1 MKSYPIKLTIV
12 NINEILIE
20 SSEFQQVH
28 LPKTAKIFFQK
39 STKSDSSEGKSKIKS
54 SLFGVIKSD
63 KSKSSTIEKCS
74 PAKAKSDGVQLAADL
89 AADEHFINQV
99 NQNGLNKV
107 KKSSSFS
114 STTSLA
120 TSSTSSD
127 NNHVNSTN
135 KENDC
140 ELNNLISEFSDSF
153 NALKG
158 SYIIHPNVISNQA
171 NSQNGLPTRISLNP
185 QQQQFDATP
194 AVLGNSPPK
203 PPSRAKSTSKSNKQR
218 EESVN
223 SSTVAANSQESGQH
237 PVNPVQPV
245 QCATIQI
252 TGQPSEKGQTVRRAS
267 QPAGVNFS
275 EHPLNGFAS
284 QTANKLTISVQAN
297 DKNDGWF
304 SDMKSELILNGQPN
318 TVQTPGHIGLWSSAE
333 NDLNKSK
340 RSKSVKQL
348 KFSEDARNKA
358 NLVGNK
364 SSMIKRPLSGVEQPA
379 SKSNTMDL
387 DLRLSM
393 KRLKNSLLDKRDLL
407 DKQSRPE
414 RAVNRSD
421 RPQAPDRPRRSIDE
435 SVNELA
441 SKSISRLAGKSLGN
455 VAQNLPQNLPLTSGG
470 TVRNKSCSSL
480 YRSSG
485 PSELMTSSL
494 ELKKSRIP
502 LPLSRSSI
510 TLGDTHNRRLDRTSI
525 ASPVCRTSPVLT
537 DNCLE
542 VPSSSSSS
550 FCSLCS
556 SISDDSLDK
565 PNKKPVADH
574 SSSLTSSLSNLNSS
588 MDSNFESSRM
598 RASHSMS
605 KINQRLESLMSTPD
619 ARRTNNYPF
628 RDGTRSMSNL
638 TSYTISGYTNR
649 RLLKTT
655 SNHVFQ
661 PIRELSRIEESLDD
675 DQQVEQAK
683 QSRTA
688 SEEDNKLDS
697 RWLDYGDRCIR
708 GDAERPLTN
717 RSTNSD
723 TTNTDSHTNYSP
735 YTNESSHTND
745 SSSSTTFSPS
755 EHLHGMDDSA
765 PTNTSTNHASSSS
778 TPVNSHNIASSD
790 SASSPVHTSTNR
802 TTSPDHP
809 SPTHSSSRPSLN
821 QFKSSLIN
829 QLIDS
834 NSHLKSNLG
843 LDNEPGEP
851 AESEERTNDEV
862 TSLNETEK
870 NIFSSKKSMFAKNR
884 SLMSKTDSC
893 KSFELNEKIV
903 DLEMQLTSHK
913 QKFNESLNL
922 IKLLS
927 DHCNDLIDVFNENYN
942 CKLKQVA
949 DLLKENQR
957 LIKLNDEYK
966 MENLQLNE
974 TCDDLSRHLN
984 QQLSHPAYGPAEP
997 TKTGFASQALN
1008 QHLLEQYK
1016 ELEEQYGKLKSAL
1029 DYSRENETRLADE
1042 LNTLK
1047 IKFHQNHELYE
1058 RVKSKALEK
1067 VER

>member
-1 MKSYPIKLTIV
+1 MKSNSIEH
-12 NINEILIE
+12 EIQLNLIE
-20 SSEFQQVH
+20 LSLSLLLQVH

-54 SLFGVIKSD
+54 SLFSVIKSD

-74 PAKAKSDGVQLAADL
+74 PAKHQSKSDDVQLAADL
-89 AADEHFINQV
+89 AAEEHFISKVSQS
-99 NQNGLNKV
+99 GLNKV

-120 TSSTSSD
+120 TSSSSD
-127 NNHVNSTN
+127 TNHVNSTN

-158 SYIIHPNVISNQA
+158 SYTIHPNVISNQA
-171 NSQNGLPTRISLNP
+171 NSQSNLPTRISLN
-185 QQQQFDATP
+185 QQFDATLNSS
-194 AVLGNSPPK
+194 ANVLGNSPPK
-203 PPSRAKSTSKSNKQR
+203 PPSRAKSTSRSNKQR

-223 SSTVAANSQESGQH
+223 SSTANSQESTRH
-237 PVNPVQPV
+237 PV
-245 QCATIQI
+245 QCAMIQI
-252 TGQPSEKGQTVRRAS
+252 TSQPSYAGENGQTTRRAS
-267 QPAGVNFS
+267 SPAGVNFS
-275 EHPLNGFAS
+275 ENALNGFAS

-297 DKNDGWF
+297 DKNDRWF

-318 TVQTPGHIGLWSSAE
+318 AVETAGNFGLWSSVE

-358 NLVGNK
+358 NSPDNK
-364 SSMIKRPLSGVEQPA
+364 SSMIKRSLNGVEQQVA
-379 SKSNTMDL
+379 SKSNTMEL

-393 KRLKNSLLDKRDLL
+393 DRLKNSLLDKRDLME
-407 DKQSRPE
+407 KQSRPE
-414 RAVNRSD
+414 RAARRSD
-421 RPQAPDRPRRSIDE
+421 RPDRPRRSIDE
-435 SVNELA
+435 SVNKLA
-441 SKSISRLAGKSLGN
+441 SKSISRLADKSLGI
-455 VAQNLPQNLPLTSGG
+455 APQNSQVTSGG

-480 YRSSG
+480 YQSSG
-485 PSELMTSSL
+485 HSEPISSAIG
-494 ELKKSRIP
+494 LKKSRIP
-502 LPLSRSSI
+502 LSKSSI
-510 TLGDTHNRRLDRTSI
+510 TLGGSRRPVDRTTIS
-525 ASPVCRTSPVLT
+525 SPVCRTSPVLT

-556 SISDDSLDK
+556 SMSDDSLDE
-565 PNKKPVADH
+565 PNQKQVTDF

-588 MDSNFESSRM
+588 LDSNFEHSRM
-598 RASHSMS
+598 RTSHSMS
-605 KINQRLESLMSTPD
+605 KINQKLEILMSAAD
-619 ARRTNNYPF
+619 AKRTNNCPF
-628 RDGTRSMSNL
+628 RDGTRSLSNL
-638 TSYTISGYTNR
+638 TSYTMSGYTNR
-649 RLLKTT
+649 RLLKTN
-655 SNHVFQ
+655 SNHLFQ

-675 DQQVEQAK
+675 DQQAEQAK
-683 QSRTA
+683 QSRTG
-688 SEEDNKLDS
+688 EENKLDS
-697 RWLDYGDRCIR
+697 CWLDYGDRCIR
-708 GDAERPLTN
+708 SDADPGRPLTS

-723 TTNTDSHTNYSP
+723 SQTN
-735 YTNESSHTND
+735 SHTND
-745 SSSSTTFSPS
+745 SSSSTTFSRS
-755 EHLHGMDDSA
+755 DNLHGMDDSA

-778 TPVNSHNIASSD
+778 TPVHSHNIASSD
-790 SASSPVHTSTNR
+790 SASSPVHTSPPTNR
-802 TTSPDHP
+802 TASPDHALP
-809 SPTHSSSRPSLN
+809 LHSATSSSSRPSLN

-843 LDNEPGEP
+843 LDSELNNGCCEPRNGEP
-851 AESEERTNDEV
+851 DECAKAEASLK
-862 TSLNETEK
+862 SLNETEK
-870 NIFSSKKSMFAKNR
+870 SIFSSKKCLFAKNR

-913 QKFNESLNL
+913 QKFAESLNL

-927 DHCNDLIDVFNENYN
+927 DHCNDLIEVFNENYN
-942 CKLKQVA
+942 CKLKQIG
-949 DLLKENQR
+949 DLLLENQR

-984 QQLSHPAYGPAEP
+984 QELNHPAYGPVEHSS
-997 TKTGFASQALN
+997 KASFGAVNQALN
-1008 QHLLEQYK
+1008 QHLLEQY
-1016 ELEEQYGKLKSAL
+1016 GKLKSAL
-1029 DYSRENETRLADE
+1029 
-1042 LNTLK
+1042 
-1047 IKFHQNHELYE
+1047 ELYE
-1058 RVKSKALEK
+1058 RVKSEALEK